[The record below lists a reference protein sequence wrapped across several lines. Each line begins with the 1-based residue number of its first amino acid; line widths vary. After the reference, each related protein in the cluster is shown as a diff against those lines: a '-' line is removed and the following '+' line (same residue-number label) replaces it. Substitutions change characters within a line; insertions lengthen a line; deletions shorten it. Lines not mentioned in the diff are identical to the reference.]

1 MSAVLVLRDPDP
13 ERRRRGIQAAESA
26 LREFDLPVASAE
38 HGPVA
43 VVWAAFAG
51 APVSSA
57 PGALMMGDVIPGPGP
72 ERLTPAEDARSLGT
86 DGVPPPFDGF
96 HFAATFDAHGGL
108 TVACGT

>member
-26 LREFDLPVASAE
+26 LREFDLPVASAA

-43 VVWAAFAG
+43 VVCPAFPG

-57 PGALMMGDVIPGPGP
+57 PGALMIRDAIPGPGP
-72 ERLTPAEDARSLGT
+72 ARLTPAEYARRLRT

-96 HFAATFDAHGGL
+96 HLAA
-108 TVACGT
+108 